1 MMADPTL
8 ISRHHPAIFLNR
20 LVQSLPRL
28 VKDPDVLVGDVEL
41 DAVPIELDLME
52 PALTVGH
59 LLGG

>member
-1 MMADPTL
+1 
-8 ISRHHPAIFLNR
+8 
-20 LVQSLPRL
+20 